1 MISLN
6 EQIKELIPTIV
17 NNKKKYFIA
26 PDIPEQ
32 KLNSIVKSI
41 CPSEELE
48 YIISFVDTSL
58 LGTANEGFV
67 FFGDKI
73 VFKKILSPVMIINF
87 DSLEEVTYIE
97 EVVTDK
103 KGKSKIEKLMTV
115 RTELG
120 LSIIPSSVF
129 SLVDGNRLQ
138 TFLNQVIQSRS
149 DNEEVEFVTENQLL
163 PLEQMKE
170 EVKTCYAK
178 ILCNYAY
185 FGDEMID
192 SEEYSEIMSFVV
204 RVNMQSKNR
213 ILIRSYMLE
222 NDLKEDTEELLSLLE
237 KITTDSEFAIVK
249 QSLMKDILVLYGIS
263 NDTNIEG
270 NNNILYEIAMKLEIN
285 DDQLEIIKKSIQKE
299 KDIIDKRLD
308 DTEIKKSLKEISA
321 SAIAVGVPMAAL
333 YFSGSMIGVSA
344 AGMTSGLAALGM
356 GGALGF
362 SSMFTGVGM
371 LALIGVGTYQGVKK
385 ITGFKDLENNKQREK
400 LLQAIII
407 NSQKTLNVIIED
419 VNTISGMLVNEMKK
433 GQTTQ
438 IQIEKLAQMVGMLSK
453 GANTMSSKITFAE
466 GESLIAKLPKI
477 IDEDRLSI
485 LTDKPTLKNAKIFI
499 LDCYSKEDLGEL
511 SLAEIRE
518 LYDVMDRIG
527 YLNLKDASI
536 ASAKS
541 SVKKMA
547 SGFLK

>member
-6 EQIKELIPTIV
+6 EQIKELIPMIV

-41 CPSEELE
+41 CPSEEPE

-73 VFKKILSPVMIINF
+73 VFKKMLSSVMIIKF
-87 DSLEEVTYIE
+87 DILEEVTYKE

-120 LSIIPSSVF
+120 LSIIPSNVF

-149 DNEEVEFVTENQLL
+149 DSEEVEFVTENQLL
-163 PLEQMKE
+163 PLELMKE

-204 RVNMQSKNR
+204 KVNMLPQNR
-213 ILIRSYMLE
+213 IIIRSYMLE
-222 NDLKEDTEELLSLLE
+222 NDSKEDTENLLSLLE
-237 KITTDSEFAIVK
+237 EVTTNSEFAIVK

-263 NDTNIEG
+263 NDTGTE
-270 NNNILYEIAMKLEIN
+270 NNDNILYEIAMKLDIN
-285 DDQLEIIKKSIQKE
+285 DNQLEIMRQSIQKE

-308 DTEIKKSLKEISA
+308 DTAIKKSLKEISA
-321 SAIAVGVPMAAL
+321 GAIAVGVPMTAL
-333 YFSGSMIGVSA
+333 YFSGSVIGVSA
-344 AGMTSGLAALGM
+344 AGMTSGLAGLGM
-356 GGALGF
+356 GGVLGF

-400 LLQAIII
+400 LLQAIIM

-466 GESLIAKLPKI
+466 GESLITKLPKI
-477 IDEDRLSI
+477 IDEDRLNV

-499 LDCYSKEDLGEL
+499 LDCYGKEDLGEL

-541 SVKKMA
+541 SVKKMT